1 MWQNWILP
9 TLVISHLYL
18 ASYWVATWAPNFT
31 IASDNGVF
39 ATASLFFMPHGVRV
53 IAAWLYG
60 WRSVLIL
67 IPGTYAAHFL
77 RVGSWSM
84 SWAEFIGPM
93 FGVSCA
99 AFCFWLL
106 ARLGADWRLR
116 PGFVANWKDVLLAGS
131 LAAVVNAVGSN
142 LLFGNGWPVVAGYF
156 FGDIIGMLTLFGVL
170 MLVFRALRMMHF
182 RADRSEN

>member
-1 MWQNWILP
+1 MP

-18 ASYWVATWAPNFT
+18 ASYWVTTWASNFT

-84 SWAEFIGPM
+84 SWAEFVRPM

-106 ARLGADWRLR
+106 ARLCADWRLR

-156 FGDIIGMLTLFGVL
+156 FGDIIGMLALFGVL

-182 RADRSEN
+182 RADRGEN

>member
-18 ASYWVATWAPNFT
+18 ASYCLTTWAPDFT

-60 WRSVLIL
+60 WRSVFIL

-84 SWAEFIGPM
+84 SWAEFIGPI

-156 FGDIIGMLTLFGVL
+156 FGDIIGMLALFGVL

-182 RADRSEN
+182 WADRGEN

>member
-1 MWQNWILP
+1 
-9 TLVISHLYL
+9 
-18 ASYWVATWAPNFT
+18 
-31 IASDNGVF
+31 
-39 ATASLFFMPHGVRV
+39 
-53 IAAWLYG
+53 
-60 WRSVLIL
+60 
-67 IPGTYAAHFL
+67 
-77 RVGSWSM
+77 M

-142 LLFGNGWPVVAGYF
+142 LLFGNGWPVVAEYF
-156 FGDIIGMLTLFGVL
+156 FGDIIGTLALFGVL

-182 RADRSEN
+182 RADRGEN

>member
-1 MWQNWILP
+1 M
-9 TLVISHLYL
+9 T
-18 ASYWVATWAPNFT
+18 TWAPDFT

-77 RVGSWSM
+77 RVGGWSM

-131 LAAVVNAVGSN
+131 LVAVVNAVGSN

-156 FGDIIGMLTLFGVL
+156 FGDIIGMLALFGVL
-170 MLVFRALRMMHF
+170 MLVFRALRMMHV
-182 RADRSEN
+182 RADRGEN